1 MRFKCVTEPYRHF
14 RGLLFQNG
22 RATEVTDQ
30 ATIEALEKHPDF
42 QKADEVQDE
51 KAIQE
56 APKEVLKDECPKC
69 GKIVKRGKYM
79 HAKWCKGK

>member
-1 MRFKCVTEPYRHF
+1 MKFRCVTESYRHF

-42 QKADEVQDE
+42 KKVDDE
-51 KAIQE
+51 KEIQE
-56 APKEVLKDECPKC
+56 APKEVLTDACPKC

-79 HAKWCKGK
+79 HQKWCGK

>member
-1 MRFKCVTEPYRHF
+1 MKFICKTEPYRHF

-42 QKADEVQDE
+42 EKAEEKADEKE
-51 KAIQE
+51 IQE
-56 APKEVLKDECPKC
+56 APKEVLADQCPRC

-79 HAKWCKGK
+79 HQKWCGK

>member
-1 MRFKCVTEPYRHF
+1 MKFICKTEPYRHF

-22 RATEVTDQ
+22 RATEVSDQ

-42 QKADEVQDE
+42 EKADE

-56 APKEVLKDECPKC
+56 TPKEVLSDQCPKC
-69 GKIVKRGKYM
+69 GKVVKRGKYM
-79 HAKWCKGK
+79 HQKWCK